1 MKNSTAKQR
10 QKIQRFTRYQK
21 AKDIAKVSPQGILS
35 VVNSLLLAVMALTN
49 ILIFV
54 ALFKLYRK
62 APPTM
67 VLDSFGHIDRAY
79 YAPSDYRTPESMQRH
94 VGSIAKMLFVWNNKI
109 LDPENATKII
119 KDPGRPV
126 RFNFEGRAKTERM
139 PTTVVLGSSAFS
151 PDIQLGIL
159 YQISNMMPDGASRVI
174 QGKVSSAL
182 NIRQITTPLPVFKG
196 AAEHYIDLY
205 STLIIQ
211 DETNG
216 KIMRQAY
223 NKRFYLRPVP
233 LVSHPLKDTVSL
245 LEKTTE
251 TVRNGLE
258 IYKVE
263 NLDKN
268 LDENLK

>member
-1 MKNSTAKQR
+1 MNNRSTTPKQ
-10 QKIQRFTRYQK
+10 KTQRFTRYQK
-21 AKDIAKVSPQGILS
+21 TTLDVAKVSPQAILT
-35 VVNSLLLAVMALTN
+35 VANSFMLAIMVSTN

-79 YAPSDYRTPESMQRH
+79 YAPDNYRTPESMQLH
-94 VGSIAKMLFVWNNKI
+94 VGSIAKMLLVWNNKI
-109 LDPENATKII
+109 PDPENPNKII

-126 RFNFEGRAKTERM
+126 KFNFDQQAKTEIM
-139 PTTVVLGSSAFS
+139 PTTVILGSSAFS

-159 YQISNMMPDGASRVI
+159 YQIEQMMPGGASRVM
-174 QGKVSSAL
+174 QGKITSGL
-182 NIRQITTPLPVFKG
+182 NIQKITTPIAVEKG
-196 AAEHYIDLY
+196 AAEHSVSLY
-205 STLIIQ
+205 STMVIQ
-211 DETNG
+211 DKTNG
-216 KIMRQAY
+216 QIVRQTF

-251 TVRNGLE
+251 RVRNGLE
-258 IYKVE
+258 IYRVE
-263 NLDKN
+263 NLDS
-268 LDENLK
+268 

>member
-1 MKNSTAKQR
+1 MSNRSTT
-10 QKIQRFTRYQK
+10 RFTRYQK
-21 AKDIAKVSPQGILS
+21 TAKEVVKVSPQAILS
-35 VVNSLLLAVMALTN
+35 VANNLMLVIMVATN

-79 YAPSDYRTPESMQRH
+79 YAPGDYRTPESMQLH
-94 VGSIAKMLFVWNNKI
+94 VGSIAKMLLVWNNKI
-109 LDPENATKII
+109 PDPENPNKII

-126 RFNFEGRAKTERM
+126 KFSFERQAKTEIM
-139 PTTVVLGSSAFS
+139 PTTVILGSSAFS

-159 YQISNMMPDGASRVI
+159 YQVQKMMPGGASRVM
-174 QGKVSSAL
+174 QGKITSAL
-182 NIRQITTPLPVFKG
+182 NIQKITTPIAVEEG
-196 AAEHYIDLY
+196 AAEHYVDLY
-205 STLIIQ
+205 STMVIQ
-211 DETNG
+211 DNTNG
-216 KIMRQAY
+216 QIVRQTF
-223 NKRFYLRPVP
+223 NKRFHLRPVP

-263 NLDKN
+263 TI
-268 LDENLK
+268 EE

>member
-1 MKNSTAKQR
+1 MNNKNTTSR
-10 QKIQRFTRYQK
+10 PKIQRFTRYQK
-21 AKDIAKVSPQGILS
+21 TAKDIAKVSPQGILS
-35 VVNSLLLAVMALTN
+35 VANSIMIAVIVVSN
-49 ILIFV
+49 ILIFI

-79 YAPSDYRTPESMQRH
+79 YAPSDYRTPESMQLH
-94 VGSIAKMLFVWNNKI
+94 VGSVAKMLLVWNNKI
-109 LDPENATKII
+109 PDPENPNKII

-126 RFNFEGRAKTERM
+126 RFNFDQEARTELM
-139 PTTVVLGSSAFS
+139 PTTVILGSSAFS

-159 YQISNMMPDGASRVI
+159 YQIDQMMPGGATRVM
-174 QGKVSSAL
+174 QGKISSAL
-182 NIRQITTPLPVFKG
+182 NIRKITTPIPVEEG
-196 AAEHYIDLY
+196 AGEHYLDLY
-205 STLIIQ
+205 SKMVIQ
-211 DETNG
+211 DVTNG
-216 KIMRQAY
+216 QIVRQTF

-233 LVSHPLKDTVSL
+233 LVSHPFKDTVSL

-263 NLDKN
+263 NLD
-268 LDENLK
+268 